1 MAWCVCVR
9 LEVTTRRGCVVVGAL
24 DVGMQWFCRVID
36 PRTRRAHGS
45 VGFNDE
51 VVGALFGRMC
61 SWMTSLPQLSSS
73 SSLSS
78 SGTSTGASG
87 AAQSQP
93 LGQPRPV
100 KMSTLSATSVGVLL
114 QYLLEAN
121 RIAGNVKMKQ
131 TPVKTA
137 ADDDGSAPFVAG
149 VGGVVDAAL
158 KVFPVKGVRVQ
169 LTPGEGFVPCH
180 VAPFATVLPCLSLN
194 RRGGCCTSC
203 RFVDQVRR
211 LS

>member
-1 MAWCVCVR
+1 
-9 LEVTTRRGCVVVGAL
+9 VGAL
-24 DVGMQWFCRVID
+24 NVGMQWFCRVVD
-36 PRTRRAHGS
+36 PRTRRAYGS
-45 VGFNDE
+45 VGFKDG
-51 VVGALFGRMC
+51 VVGALFGRMW
-61 SWMTSLPQLSSS
+61 SWMTSLSQLSSS
-73 SSLSS
+73 SSLCSS
-78 SGTSTGASG
+78 STSTGASG

-169 LTPGEGFVPCH
+169 LTPGAVPRRTVCDS
-180 VAPFATVLPCLSLN
+180 VALLVTESSRWLLHIVSYLSTRCGAFRKALGTQC
-194 RRGGCCTSC
+194 RGSG
-203 RFVDQVRR
+203 
-211 LS
+211 